1 MTGWEIPEFNMGQ
14 IGGFEPWTALGSML
28 NGVKPPV
35 GETWRCVMWVDITI
49 KHNLDVLLTGQRP
62 AGLQSFNVCYKWGC
76 ICWPTERE
84 SAPKIFHGNIWNCV
98 RRGHAW
104 KFAQVSEMWQLF
116 LQRETYVGGW
126 ESTTTKYFDVQIT
139 DRFDQPHEPFWSREC
154 SLKFGSGKF
163 EGFSAVNSPGFF
175 RSTCRLCFHLMDNL
189 VIFWSFLIEHRDFP
203 WPGHGQMIHFS
214 TWGAVTSWGGFA
226 PSPLLSLRFGSSL
239 REISKV
245 ISSPK
250 HRRVRQPWLE
260 VDYQVENSYNN

>member
-1 MTGWEIPEFNMGQ
+1 MFAI
-14 IGGFEPWTALGSML
+14 
-28 NGVKPPV
+28 NGDVYADQLK
-35 GETWRCVMWVDITI
+35 E
-49 KHNLDVLLTGQRP
+49 NLHL
-62 AGLQSFNVCYKWGC
+62 
-76 ICWPTERE
+76 
-84 SAPKIFHGNIWNCV
+84 PKIFHGNIWNCV

-203 WPGHGQMIHFS
+203 WPG
-214 TWGAVTSWGGFA
+214 WPGAPQLQVLESFA
-226 PSPLLSLRFGSSL
+226 TALTDGPALKRGTQLLFTLQQAGDGW
-239 REISKV
+239 
-245 ISSPK
+245 
-250 HRRVRQPWLE
+250 QPWL
-260 VDYQVENSYNN
+260 QGKNWGS